1 MENTLQELKIALEWS
16 VRELEVAKG
25 SRISDVDRYNK
36 AKELYEKVKKEFDHQ
51 CLQLINNIKTNKTNK
66 NEH

>member
-16 VRELEVAKG
+16 ANELEKVKG

-36 AKELYEKVKKEFDHQ
+36 AKELYEKAKEEFDYQ
-51 CLQLINNIKTNKTNK
+51 CVQLINNIKTNK
-66 NEH
+66 